1 MPGPTRRYLMIGA
14 PVTTVRTPPLLEQQL
29 AAMGIVLKD
38 TAQGTIWTLP

>member
-1 MPGPTRRYLMIGA
+1 MKL
-14 PVTTVRTPPLLEQQL
+14 LLELRAQLRTKREFELADHIRDQL